1 MEIIKKKR
9 EAVQK
14 VKQEL
19 PLIDTIKKIKII
31 LYKMKSQKMRVQPRG
46 NTLLRKL

>member
-1 MEIIKKKR
+1 MEIIKKR

-19 PLIDTIKKIKII
+19 PLIDTIKKNKII
-31 LYKMKSQKMRVQPRG
+31 LYKMKSQKMERS
-46 NTLLRKL
+46 NTKRFSTSP